1 LVNLLAA
8 ANRMEEAREMAVGN
22 NTRFVIDKL
31 HRPSSKPSQP
41 QQQPSP
47 ELLLLDTPLLRLNE
61 SVFLN
66 MMGDA
71 QQSL

>member
-1 LVNLLAA
+1 MANLLAA
-8 ANRMEEAREMAVGN
+8 ANRTEAREMAVGN

-31 HRPSSKPSQP
+31 HRPSAKPSQP

-47 ELLLLDTPLLRLNE
+47 ELLLLNTPLLRLNE

-71 QQSL
+71 QQCL